1 MWGFRYLTPK
11 VPSIKLI
18 FAAKFLVFRM
28 KKIIA
33 LIGLAVLIVSCVPI
47 KRLTYLQEGEAK
59 AEYKLQRSSY
69 LLQPNDILS
78 ITIRSY
84 DSETSQYFNISNTNS
99 QGLQAGDIIFYL
111 QGYSVDLEGMINL
124 PILGQVAVAG
134 RTIAEI
140 QILVETALRPYFT
153 EEAVSVTVQLAGVR
167 YAVIGEVNIPGKY
180 VIYQNQVNIFEAL
193 ANAGDISIVGDR
205 KEVMIVRQ
213 MPEKVETF
221 YLDLTDSR
229 VINDP
234 HYFIQP
240 NDIINV
246 QPLRQKSLGIG
257 TTGFQTF
264 SQLFSLLAST
274 ITLIIAIN
282 SLN

>member
-1 MWGFRYLTPK
+1 MR
-11 VPSIKLI
+11 KLNVI
-18 FAAKFLVFRM
+18 LLSLFFF
-28 KKIIA
+28 
-33 LIGLAVLIVSCVPI
+33 IGCVPI
-47 KRLTYLQEGEAK
+47 KRLTYLQEGEEK
-59 AEYKLQRSSY
+59 PDYQLQRSSY

-84 DSETSQYFNISNTNS
+84 DLETSQYFNISNTSN
-99 QGLQAGDIIFYL
+99 QGLQAGDILFYL
-111 QGYSVDLEGMINL
+111 QGYSVDLEGKINL
-124 PILGQVAVAG
+124 PILGQVDVAG
-134 RTIAEI
+134 KTIAEI
-140 QILVETALRPYFT
+140 QVLVETALKPYFT
-153 EEAVSVTVQLAGVR
+153 EEAVNVIVQLAGIR
-167 YAVIGEVNIPGKY
+167 YAVVGEVNRPGKY

-193 ANAGDISIVGDR
+193 ANAGDISMVGDR

-213 MPEKVETF
+213 LPEKVETF

-246 QPLRQKSLGIG
+246 LPLRQKSLGIG

>member
-1 MWGFRYLTPK
+1 
-11 VPSIKLI
+11 
-18 FAAKFLVFRM
+18 M

-33 LIGLAVLIVSCVPI
+33 LIGLAFFIVSCVPI

-59 AEYKLQRSSY
+59 PDYQLQRSSY
-69 LLQPNDILS
+69 LLQANDILS

-84 DSETSQYFNISNTNS
+84 DMETSQYFNISNTSN
-99 QGLQAGDIIFYL
+99 QNGLQAGDILFYL
-111 QGYSVDLEGMINL
+111 QGYSINLAGNINL
-124 PILGQVAVAG
+124 PILGEVAVEG
-134 RTIAEI
+134 KTIEEI
-140 QILVETALRPYFT
+140 QVLVENALKPYFT
-153 EEAVSVTVQLAGVR
+153 EEAVNVTVQLAGIR
-167 YAVIGEVNIPGKY
+167 YAVVGEVNRPGKY
-180 VIYQNQVNIFEAL
+180 VVYQNQVNIFEAL

-213 MPEKVETF
+213 LPEKVETF

>member
-1 MWGFRYLTPK
+1 
-11 VPSIKLI
+11 
-18 FAAKFLVFRM
+18 M

-33 LIGLAVLIVSCVPI
+33 FIGLAFLIGSCVPI
-47 KRLTYLQEGEAK
+47 KRLSYLQEGEEK
-59 AEYKLQRSSY
+59 PDYQMQRSSY
-69 LLQPNDILS
+69 LLQANDILS

-84 DSETSQYFNISNTNS
+84 DLETSQYFNISNTSN
-99 QGLQAGDIIFYL
+99 QRLQAGDILFYL
-111 QGYSVDLEGMINL
+111 QGYSVDLEGNINL
-124 PILGQVAVAG
+124 PILGQVDVAG
-134 RTIAEI
+134 KTIAEI
-140 QILVETALRPYFT
+140 QVLVETALKPYFT
-153 EEAVSVTVQLAGVR
+153 EEAVNVTVQLAGIR
-167 YAVIGEVNIPGKY
+167 YAVVGEVNRPGKY

-193 ANAGDISIVGDR
+193 ANAGDISMVGDR

>member
-1 MWGFRYLTPK
+1 
-11 VPSIKLI
+11 
-18 FAAKFLVFRM
+18 M

-33 LIGLAVLIVSCVPI
+33 LIGLAFLIASCVPI

-59 AEYKLQRSSY
+59 PNYQLQRYSY

-84 DSETSQYFNISNTNS
+84 DMETSQYFNISNTSN
-99 QGLQAGDIIFYL
+99 QGLQAGDILFYL
-111 QGYSVDLEGMINL
+111 QGYSVDLEGNINL
-124 PILGQVAVAG
+124 PILGQVDVAG
-134 RTIAEI
+134 KTIEEI
-140 QILVETALRPYFT
+140 QVLVETALKPYFT
-153 EEAVSVTVQLAGVR
+153 EEAVNVTVQLAGIR
-167 YAVIGEVNIPGKY
+167 YAVVGEVNSPGKY

-229 VINDP
+229 VINNP
-234 HYFIQP
+234 RYFIQP

>member
-1 MWGFRYLTPK
+1 
-11 VPSIKLI
+11 
-18 FAAKFLVFRM
+18 M

-33 LIGLAVLIVSCVPI
+33 LLGFAFLIGSCVPI
-47 KRLTYLQEGEAK
+47 ERLTYLQEGEQNSD
-59 AEYKLQRSSY
+59 YKLQRSSY

-84 DSETSQYFNISNTNS
+84 DLETSQYFNISNTS
-99 QGLQAGDIIFYL
+99 GQAALQAGDILFYL
-111 QGYSVDLEGMINL
+111 QGYSVDLEGEINL
-124 PILGQVAVAG
+124 PILGKVDVAG
-134 RTIAEI
+134 KTIAEI
-140 QILVETALRPYFT
+140 QVLVETALKPYFT
-153 EEAVSVTVQLAGVR
+153 EEAVNVTVQLAGIR
-167 YAVIGEVNIPGKY
+167 YAVVGEVNRPGKY

-193 ANAGDISIVGDR
+193 ANAGDISMVGDR

-221 YLDLTDSR
+221 YLDLTDSQ

-246 QPLRQKSLGIG
+246 QPLRQKSFGIG
-257 TTGFQTF
+257 TTGFETF
-264 SQLFSLLAST
+264 SQLLSVVAST